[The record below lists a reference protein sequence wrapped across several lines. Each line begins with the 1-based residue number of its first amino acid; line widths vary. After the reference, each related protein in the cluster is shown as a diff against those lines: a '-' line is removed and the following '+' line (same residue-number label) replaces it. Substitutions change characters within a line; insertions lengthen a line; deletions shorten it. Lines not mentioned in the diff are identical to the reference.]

1 MMTQNPAAQPDTTG
15 PSPLRPFF
23 IIWSGQIV
31 SALGS
36 GLVQFALIWYLTTTT
51 GSATVLAFASMIGLL
66 PQILLLPIA
75 GVLVDRWDRRLVM
88 IAADGLIAAAT
99 VFLALGFLFAW
110 TPLWLIYSIL
120 LIRSVGSAFHWPA
133 MQASIPLLVPEK
145 ELTRVSGI
153 NQGMYGL
160 LSIVI
165 PPVAALLLAWLPI
178 QSILA
183 IDVGTAIIAIVPLL
197 LIHIPQ
203 PTRADRVGQDQ
214 DTAKGN
220 KPSML
225 DDFRAGFAFV
235 WQWRGLR
242 LIVGL
247 SLVTN
252 IFFAPANALVPVLVT
267 KTFGGDALA
276 LAWVQASAGL
286 GVVFGGLLLGAWG
299 GFQNRMLT
307 ALLGLFCQSLGF
319 LIVGFLPKSAFPW
332 LLLAIG
338 LIGMMTMILN
348 SAFFAALQAVVPNAI
363 QGRVLTLIT
372 SSLNA
377 TMPLGLLMAGPLA
390 DRMGVQ
396 ILYTLCG
403 IVTLI
408 VSIICLT
415 PSILYLEA
423 QGKQMVAAQS
433 ATGNQDNITTSPFS
447 VRV

>member
-1 MMTQNPAAQPDTTG
+1 MMTQNPTIQPDTTQS
-15 PSPLRPFF
+15 PSLWPFF

-31 SALGS
+31 SSLGS

-51 GSATVLAFASMIGLL
+51 GSATVLALASMIGLL

-75 GVLVDRWDRRLVM
+75 GVLVDRWNRRLVM

-110 TPLWLIYSIL
+110 TPLWLIYFIL
-120 LIRSVGSAFHWPA
+120 LIRSIGSAFHWPA
-133 MQASIPLLVPEK
+133 MEASTPLLVPEK
-145 ELTRVSGI
+145 ELTRVGGI
-153 NQGMYGL
+153 NHGMHGL
-160 LSIVI
+160 LSIVV
-165 PPVAALLLAWLPI
+165 PPLAALLLAWLPI
-178 QSILA
+178 QGILA

-203 PTRADRVGQDQ
+203 PTRADGVGQDQ
-214 DTAKGN
+214 GAVQEN
-220 KPSML
+220 KLSML
-225 DDFRAGFAFV
+225 DDFHAGFAFV
-235 WQWRGLR
+235 WRWKGLR

-247 SLVTN
+247 SLVMN

-286 GVVFGGLLLGAWG
+286 GVVLGGLLLGVWG

-307 ALLGLFCQSLGF
+307 SLLGLFFQSLGF
-319 LIVGFLPKSAFPW
+319 LIVGFLPNRAFLW

-338 LIGMMTMILN
+338 LIAMMTMILN

-396 ILYTLCG
+396 ILYILCG
-403 IVTLI
+403 TVTLI

-423 QGKQMVAAQS
+423 QGKQMVGAN
-433 ATGNQDNITTSPFS
+433 G
-447 VRV
+447 RLH